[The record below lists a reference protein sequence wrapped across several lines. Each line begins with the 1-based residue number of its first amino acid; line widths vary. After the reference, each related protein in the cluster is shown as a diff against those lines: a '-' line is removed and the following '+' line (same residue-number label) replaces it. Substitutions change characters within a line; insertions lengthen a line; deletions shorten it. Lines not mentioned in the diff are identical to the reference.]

1 MYNFPIH
8 AKFIDQ
14 IFLFKRIDVKQNH
27 FTKTHS
33 LPSHL
38 IHLVIEGEYS
48 LTIQGR
54 LYTPQKFDIIYYDQ
68 MEEVVWLKNDKPVSF
83 YTLAFS
89 SSFIEPLPIEKR
101 VFPSNIVIQNHFES
115 LNQILKDGG
124 PHTELRFYTKT
135 LELVHEIFNDQ
146 SDINT
151 ELDFNH
157 WMRAEQHLQRH
168 HIYQIRLES
177 LANAL
182 GTSSSTLRKDCHKK
196 FGVSPIQ
203 RMQKRRMEASKGLL
217 LYTTMPVTEIAGNLG
232 YERIHEFSREFSKY
246 FKQTAKSFREAKK
259 ISHKGTVIMVNG

>member
-1 MYNFPIH
+1 MYNFPINCN
-8 AKFIDQ
+8 FIDQ
-14 IFLFKRIDVKQNH
+14 IFLFRRINIKANH

-33 LPSHL
+33 LPCHL
-38 IHLVIEGEYS
+38 IHLLIEGEYS

-54 LYTPQKFDIIYYDQ
+54 LYTPKKHDIIYYDQ
-68 MEEVVWLKNDKPVSF
+68 MEEVVWLKNIVPVSF

-89 SSFIEPLPIEKR
+89 SSFIEPLPIDKR
-101 VFPSNIVIQNHFES
+101 VFPSNNTMQVYFDS
-115 LNQILKDGG
+115 LNQFLNDGA

-135 LELVHEIFNDQ
+135 LELIQEIFKDQ
-146 SDINT
+146 SSINA

-157 WMRAEQHLQRH
+157 WMRAEQYLQRH
-168 HIYQIRLES
+168 HIYQIRLEK
-177 LANAL
+177 LAREL

-217 LYTTMPVTEIAGNLG
+217 VYTTMPITEIASNLG

-246 FKQTAKSFREAKK
+246 YRQTAKDFREKLRK
-259 ISHKGTVIMVNG
+259 

>member
-1 MYNFPIH
+1 MYSFPIQSN
-8 AKFIDQ
+8 FIDQ
-14 IFLFKRIDVKQNH
+14 IFLFKRIDIKQNH

-54 LYTPQKFDIIYYDQ
+54 LYTPKKYDIIYYDQ

-89 SSFIEPLPIEKR
+89 STFIEPLPIESR
-101 VFPSNIVIQNHFES
+101 VFPSNLNIQNYFDS
-115 LNQILKDGG
+115 LNTILKDNLA
-124 PHTELRFYTKT
+124 HTELRFYTKT
-135 LELVHEIFNDQ
+135 LELIHEIFKDQ
-146 SDINT
+146 SAINS
-151 ELDFNH
+151 ENNFNH
-157 WMRAEQHLQRH
+157 WMRAEQYLQRQ
-168 HIYQIRLES
+168 HIYQIKLEA
-177 LANAL
+177 LAKTL

-217 LYTTMPVTEIAGNLG
+217 LYTTMPITEIADNLG
-232 YERIHEFSREFSKY
+232 YERIHEFSREFSKFY
-246 FKQTAKSFREAKK
+246 QQTAKTFREIKNKTTKEKK
-259 ISHKGTVIMVNG
+259 